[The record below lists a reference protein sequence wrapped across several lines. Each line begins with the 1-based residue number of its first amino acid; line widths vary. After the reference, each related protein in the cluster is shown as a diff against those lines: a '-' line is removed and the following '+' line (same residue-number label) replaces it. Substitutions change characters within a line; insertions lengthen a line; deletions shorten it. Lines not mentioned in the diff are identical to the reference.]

1 MKYADIA
8 RGALVL
14 ALGMMTGTV
23 LAQNPQYAEDFESSS
38 LTNVLEATGLSLT
51 SVWTGGEDDI
61 SAIVEDEP
69 DQPTVGYPLDVTH
82 TKVLQLNTEGGTLTN
97 SLITPVEFDT
107 ANIYVDSM
115 VKFVPSEDLA
125 TIDDTGV
132 KVAVYAYIKEVGETV
147 STNLALYHGAYSSG
161 GYHFTTNTVVTN
173 LTVDASA
180 WYRLTILLANDDNK
194 DPVSQAF
201 QIFINGVLLTND
213 NAHAGAAW
221 TNVTDGEMFNGPDPL
236 GTWFVSAASLP
247 ESQKQVASLQFRG
260 TGFVDDLVVGGED
273 PFEQGEPPA
282 NDPFGIT
289 QNIGLNGSA
298 EPGFPLLIVPAGA
311 TTSVTY
317 TANAFFH
324 IDTLTTNTTPVSGAA
339 GAKEITVTFNAT
351 NDVVVTFAAD
361 PPYGI
366 TQNIGLNGSGSEG
379 PGLIIVPAGTTKS
392 VTYTA
397 ADFYV
402 IQSLTTNTTEVSGA
416 AGTKSAAV
424 IFDATNDVVATFAV
438 AAAYASA
445 PIAWFT
451 ANGWGEGDIV
461 AGDYANLQMLNV
473 AATNTAAGG
482 TITIEAIEV
491 VGDDVKVTVFIDR
504 TMSMGVEINGVIK
517 LYGAETLAG
526 GFTEIGALDITIG
539 ADQETGQDD
548 IRKEISF
555 PNAGNKKFFKAH
567 IEAATTAE

>member
-23 LAQNPQYAEDFESSS
+23 LAQNPQYAEDFESSN

-51 SVWTGGEDDI
+51 SEWTGGEDDI

-97 SLITPVEFDT
+97 SLITPVKFDT

-221 TNVTDGEMFNGPDPL
+221 TDVTDDEMFNGPDPL

-317 TANAFFH
+317 TA
-324 IDTLTTNTTPVSGAA
+324 
-339 GAKEITVTFNAT
+339 
-351 NDVVVTFAAD
+351 
-361 PPYGI
+361 
-366 TQNIGLNGSGSEG
+366 
-379 PGLIIVPAGTTKS
+379 
-392 VTYTA
+392 

-451 ANGWGEGDIV
+451 ANGWGQGDIV

-567 IEAATTAE
+567 IEAATPAE